1 MASVT
6 EKSDVLILGAGFAG
20 LSCAVALAE
29 KGRKVTVLDK
39 KPHLGGRAYS
49 FTDPAVGDVD
59 NGQHLFMGC
68 YRATRRFLK
77 TIGTEEKLE
86 IYNDVTVDYAEPGGK
101 RDQLACPSWL
111 PAPLHLAA
119 GLLGLKGVPL
129 RDKTAL
135 LAFDM
140 ALKAMKRGEV
150 PEGVEKLTVREW
162 LTSLGISHTFQTR
175 FFDPAAIGILND
187 KPEVASAAGF
197 VQALREMFFTG
208 KESSRFALAKTGLSD
223 LYTEAARD
231 YIEKRGGR
239 VVSGAKVAGLVF
251 EIGGT
256 PGGRVGGAVTE
267 RDEIFEAAHVV
278 STLPPW
284 DLKKIARPEP
294 LRGSWETLTPAPIV
308 SVTLRLDRPF
318 MNERFIGLLNTE
330 THWVFNKTRI
340 HGMNGD
346 GQTVAVVISGAHEQ
360 IGYSPEKIIQV
371 ATRDLAACLP
381 EFAKTK
387 ILGSKVVKEP
397 FATLSPVPGCEA
409 KRPLPG
415 SGMPGFSF
423 AGDWTRTGFPATI
436 ESACVSGQVV
446 AAGLL

>member
-1 MASVT
+1 MALGT
-6 EKSDVLILGAGFAG
+6 EKNDVVILGAGFAG
-20 LSCAVALAE
+20 LSCGAALAE
-29 KGRKVTVLDK
+29 KGLRVLVLDK

-49 FTDPAVGDVD
+49 FSDAAVGEAD

-77 TIGTEEKLE
+77 TIGTEGKLE
-86 IYNDVTVDYAEPGGK
+86 IYNDVTVDYAEPGGR
-101 RDQLACPSWL
+101 RDRLSCPSWL

-129 RDKTAL
+129 RDKSSL
-135 LAFDM
+135 VAFDM
-140 ALKAMKRGEV
+140 ALKAMKKGDI
-150 PEGVEKLTVREW
+150 PGGVEKLTVREW
-162 LTSLGISHTFQTR
+162 LTSLGISRTFQTR

-208 KESSRFALAKTGLSD
+208 RDSSRFALAKTGLSD
-223 LYTEAARD
+223 LYADAARD
-231 YIEKRGGR
+231 FIERRGGK
-239 VVSGAKVAGLVF
+239 VLSTAKAAGLI
-251 EIGGT
+251 EEN
-256 PGGRVGGAVTE
+256 GRVTGVVTDMDS
-267 RDEIFEAAHVV
+267 RFAADHVV
-278 STLPPW
+278 SALPPW
-284 DLKKIARPEP
+284 DLKKLALPAA
-294 LRGSWETLTPAPIV
+294 LRGSWETLSPAPIV

-318 MNERFIGLLNTE
+318 MTERFVGLLNTE

-346 GQTVAVVISGAHEQ
+346 GQTVAVVISGAHEH
-360 IGYSPEKIIQV
+360 IGYSPEKIIQT
-371 ATRDLAACLP
+371 AARDLTACLP
-381 EFAKTK
+381 EFGKTK

-397 FATLSPVPGCEA
+397 FATLSPTPGSEA

-415 SGMPGFSF
+415 SGMPGFLF

-436 ESACVSGQVV
+436 ESACVSGYAV
-446 AAGLL
+446 AELLAPTV